1 MPYLTKEPRATMK
14 LTIRFIFGFLLSI
27 PFIASG
33 QTEELIIS
41 GTVLDS
47 ANFQPLPYVAVQ
59 IKGKNIG
66 LPTKENGTFSI
77 SAERSDT
84 LIFTRLG
91 YKPYLF
97 RIKKNESN
105 LKIMLAEDTRLL
117 KDLTVYGDL
126 NIAGVD
132 EWKKDL
138 PPNTQIKLKEQ
149 PLEPDPGTIATFGPG
164 ITIGFGGKDKT
175 KNKRDEISRTEV
187 YRKVISS
194 PEVKKKVM
202 DLYGI
207 PEETF
212 LKKLERFNLENPEAV
227 YLTNE
232 EEIVT
237 LLIQFFALKDE
248 R

>member
-1 MPYLTKEPRATMK
+1 MK
-14 LTIRFIFGFLLSI
+14 LIIRSIFGLLLSVSL
-27 PFIASG
+27 IASG
-33 QTEELIIS
+33 QAQEVIIS

-59 IKGKNIG
+59 IKGKNMG
-66 LPTKENGTFSI
+66 QSTKENGTFSI
-77 SAERSDT
+77 SAEVSDT

-91 YKPYLF
+91 YKPLLV
-97 RIKKNESN
+97 RIKKSESN

-117 KDLTVYGDL
+117 KDITVYGDL

-175 KNKRDEISRTEV
+175 KNKRDEISKTEI

-227 YLTNE
+227 YLTDE
-232 EEIVT
+232 EEIIT
-237 LLIQFFALKDE
+237 MLIQFFALKD
-248 R
+248 

>member
-1 MPYLTKEPRATMK
+1 MRWIFLTL
-14 LTIRFIFGFLLSI
+14 LTLTSFTFLLN
-27 PFIASG
+27 G
-33 QTEELIIS
+33 QSKTFTLS

-47 ANFQPLPYVAVQ
+47 AALQPLPYVAIQ
-59 IKGKNIG
+59 IKNKSMG
-66 LPTKENGTFSI
+66 LSTKEDGTFSI
-77 SAERSDT
+77 ETNLGDT
-84 LIFTRLG
+84 LVFTRLG
-91 YKPYLF
+91 HKPLLF
-97 RIKKNESN
+97 YAKKNQN
-105 LKIMLAEDTRLL
+105 DLRIILAEDTRLL
-117 KDLTVYGDL
+117 KDVTVYGDY
-126 NIAGVD
+126 NINGID

-164 ITIGFGGKDKT
+164 ITIGFGGKDKN

-207 PEETF
+207 SEETF

>member
-1 MPYLTKEPRATMK
+1 MK
-14 LTIRFIFGFLLSI
+14 LMIRSIFGLLLSVSL
-27 PFIASG
+27 IASG
-33 QTEELIIS
+33 QTQEIIIS

-59 IKGKNIG
+59 IKGKNMG
-66 LPTKENGTFSI
+66 QSTKENGTFSI
-77 SAERSDT
+77 SAEVSDT

-91 YKPYLF
+91 YKPLLV
-97 RIKKNESN
+97 RIKKSESN
-105 LKIMLAEDTRLL
+105 LRIMLAEDTRLL
-117 KDLTVYGDL
+117 KDITVYGDL

-175 KNKRDEISRTEV
+175 KNKRDEISKTEI

-227 YLTNE
+227 YLTDE
-232 EEIVT
+232 EEIIT
-237 LLIQFFALKDE
+237 MLIQFFALKD
-248 R
+248 

>member
-1 MPYLTKEPRATMK
+1 MK
-14 LTIRFIFGFLLSI
+14 LMIRSFLGLLLSI
-27 PFIASG
+27 SFIASG
-33 QTEELIIS
+33 QTQEFSIS

-47 ANFQPLPYVAVQ
+47 ANFQPLSYVAVQ

-66 LPTKENGTFSI
+66 QSTKENGTFSI
-77 SAERSDT
+77 SVELNDT

-91 YKPYLF
+91 YKPLLF
-97 RIKKNESN
+97 RIRKSESN

-117 KDLTVYGDL
+117 KDLTVYGDM
-126 NIAGVD
+126 NIAGAD

-149 PLEPDPGTIATFGPG
+149 SLEPDPGTISTFGPG

-212 LKKLERFNLENPEAV
+212 LKKLERFNLKNPEVV
-227 YLTNE
+227 YLTDE
-232 EEIVT
+232 EDIIT
-237 LLIQFFALKDE
+237 MLIQFFALKDE

>member
-1 MPYLTKEPRATMK
+1 MK
-14 LTIRFIFGFLLSI
+14 LMILSFLGLLLSI
-27 PFIASG
+27 SFIASG
-33 QTEELIIS
+33 QTEQFIIA

-47 ANFQPLPYVAVQ
+47 ANFQALPYVAVQ

-66 LPTKENGTFSI
+66 QSTKENGTFSI
-77 SAERSDT
+77 STELSDT

-97 RIKKNESN
+97 RIKKSESN
-105 LKIMLAEDTRLL
+105 LKIILAEDTRLL
-117 KDLTVYGDL
+117 KDVTVYGDM

-132 EWKKDL
+132 DWKKDL
-138 PPNTQIKLKEQ
+138 PPNTQIKVKEQ
-149 PLEPDPGTIATFGPG
+149 PLEPDPGTVATFGPG

-175 KNKRDEISRTEV
+175 KNKRDEISKTEV

-202 DLYGI
+202 ELYGI

-212 LKKLERFNLENPEAV
+212 LKKLERFNLKNPEAV
-227 YLTNE
+227 YLTDE
-232 EEIVT
+232 EDIIT
-237 LLIQFFALKDE
+237 MLIQFFALKDE